1 MCLKFWENHSWV
13 LFLNIPN
20 DSEILASL
28 LDNKKSLEFI
38 STFMDNARPWF
49 IVVLDDFR
57 GQKHN
62 HIHLWHSWTVS
73 NGWLRMSCWEAMG
86 KIMELSVAVIWVTS
100 LCWSLFN
107 MPTLGDLQIHS
118 VWSIHHL
125 TSFWAMKGYNLVP
138 SPSPWTSRI
147 ITTLSSSKQVGFY
160 TMPLDTSLLL

>member
-1 MCLKFWENHSWV
+1 MRLKFWEYHSWV

-28 LDNKKSLEFI
+28 LDKKSLEFI

-100 LCWSLFN
+100 LCWSLFI

-125 TSFWAMKGYNLVP
+125 TSSDIILGYERV
-138 SPSPWTSRI
+138 
-147 ITTLSSSKQVGFY
+147 
-160 TMPLDTSLLL
+160 